1 MVQKRDY
8 FLPLSIK
15 KYELSCF
22 NLQNGVFM
30 EGITLLLVEDNVLN
44 QKLIFLTLSK
54 YGFQID
60 VANHGKEAL
69 NRLEKKDYDI
79 ILMDLMMPVMDGLEA
94 TRQIREMEKNSDKR
108 NVIIG
113 LTANT
118 YDADR
123 DKCLQTGMDEYM
135 VKPFDIEKFE
145 EIIGQFGFEL
155 SSVNH

>member
-1 MVQKRDY
+1 
-8 FLPLSIK
+8 
-15 KYELSCF
+15 
-22 NLQNGVFM
+22 M

-60 VANHGKEAL
+60 VANNGKEAV

-94 TRQIREMEKNSDKR
+94 TRQIREMEQDSGKS
-108 NVIIG
+108 NVIVG

-123 DKCLQTGMDEYM
+123 DKCLQNGMDEYM

-145 EIIGQFGFEL
+145 EIIRKFGFQM
-155 SSVNH
+155 SSVNHS